1 MSITCATSGI
11 KVATADNNDLV
22 ISASR
27 CKLMSIHVSVT
38 STNGTAALST
48 LQLYDNASAASG
60 TEVARINLLA
70 SNTAPQNIEFDMH
83 GVLCAKGLFADV
95 TVGSNCTVAYSV
107 EFA

>member
-1 MSITCATSGI
+1 MSVTCATSGV
-11 KVATADNNDLV
+11 KTVDGV

-38 STNGTAALST
+38 SSNTTAALST
-48 LQLYDNASAASG
+48 LKLFDNASAASG
-60 TEVARINLLA
+60 TEITRINLLA
-70 SNTAPQNIEFDMH
+70 SSTSPQTIEFDMH

-95 TVGSNCTVAYSV
+95 TADGNHVVAYSV

>member
-11 KVATADNNDLV
+11 KTTDGV

-38 STNGTAALST
+38 SNSGTAALST
-48 LQLYDNASAASG
+48 LQLYDNASAGSG
-60 TEVARINLLA
+60 TEISRINLLA
-70 SNTAPQNIEFDMH
+70 SNTSPQNIEFDMH
-83 GVLCAKGLFADV
+83 GVLCANGLYADV
-95 TVGSNCTVAYSV
+95 TAGSGCIVAYSV